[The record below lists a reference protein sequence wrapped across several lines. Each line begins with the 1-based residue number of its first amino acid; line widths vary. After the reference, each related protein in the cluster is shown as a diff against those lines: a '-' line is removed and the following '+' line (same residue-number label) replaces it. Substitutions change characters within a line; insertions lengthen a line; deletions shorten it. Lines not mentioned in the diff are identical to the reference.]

1 MINSHL
7 LYHLSYSGIAS
18 KTSRFLR
25 LNQPSQIRV
34 RWLILQQINP
44 FYTAMSSPTNGVSR
58 RTALVTGGSGGIGLE
73 LAKVLARNG
82 FDIVLVARTRDT
94 LEAAAGQL
102 EGKYEVN
109 VHVFAADLRRP
120 EAPESIFDF
129 LRNENIP
136 VDILVNNAG
145 FGLGGEFAETDLDR
159 ELEMI
164 QVNIAAPTHLTK
176 LFLPAMIKRRWGR
189 ILNLASTAAFQPGPL
204 QAVYYAS
211 KAYVLSLSEA
221 LAEEL
226 RNTGVSVTAL
236 CPGPTHTDFAST
248 AGVGNS
254 RLFTLFG
261 VAKADDVAEYGFQA
275 MMAGKRVAIPG
286 FRNKLVAQANRFSP
300 RTLSAKVA
308 RFAQENR

>member
-1 MINSHL
+1 
-7 LYHLSYSGIAS
+7 
-18 KTSRFLR
+18 
-25 LNQPSQIRV
+25 
-34 RWLILQQINP
+34 
-44 FYTAMSSPTNGVSR
+44 MSVIGNGTMR

-73 LAKVLARNG
+73 LAKVIARNG
-82 FDIVLVARTRDT
+82 FDIVLVARKRDT

-102 EGKYEVN
+102 EGQYPVK
-109 VHVFAADLRRP
+109 VHVFAADLRRA
-120 EAPESIFDF
+120 EAPEAIFDF
-129 LRNENIP
+129 LLNESIP
-136 VDILVNNAG
+136 IEILVNNAG
-145 FGLGGEFAETDLDR
+145 FGLGGEFAETDLNR

-164 QVNIAAPTHLTK
+164 QVNIAALTHLTK
-176 LFLPAMIKRRWGR
+176 LFLPSMIKRKSGR

-211 KAYVLSLSEA
+211 KAYVLSFSEA
-221 LAEEL
+221 LGEEL
-226 RNTGVSVTAL
+226 RNTGVTVTAL
-236 CPGPTHTDFAST
+236 CPGPTRTDFAST

-261 VAKADDVAEYGFQA
+261 VADADDVAEYGFQA

-300 RTLSAKVA
+300 RALTTKVA